1 MARENTFRI
10 NSKTTSATDRSCPA
24 CRGDFLPERIM
35 LSGVFIGRVL
45 TDSVFFRVFLIR
57 KFMPDGVIYC
67 RIMRKIE
74 ALADKLSNFYE
85 IA

>member
-1 MARENTFRI
+1 MARENTSRI
-10 NSKTTSATDRSCPA
+10 NIKPPLQRIEAVRLA
-24 CRGDFLPERIM
+24 EVIFLPERIM

-57 KFMPDGVIYC
+57 KFMPDDVIYC
-67 RIMRKIE
+67 RIMRQIE